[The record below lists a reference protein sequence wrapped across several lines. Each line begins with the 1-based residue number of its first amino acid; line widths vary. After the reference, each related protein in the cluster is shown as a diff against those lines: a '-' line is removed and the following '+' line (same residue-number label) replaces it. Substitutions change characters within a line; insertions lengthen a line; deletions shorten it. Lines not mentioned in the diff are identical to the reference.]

1 MEPLSCSVP
10 LYFNKKSIPSFI
22 GYKMASKMILNG
34 FVRNE
39 AGPTTQLVSLANLNN
54 HSAAENAEIVR
65 IPNFEP
71 ARMHGHGLLQSVPW
85 QSGRP
90 ECAKL

>member
-1 MEPLSCSVP
+1 
-10 LYFNKKSIPSFI
+10 
-22 GYKMASKMILNG
+22 MASKMMLNR
-34 FVRNE
+34 FVGKNK
-39 AGPTTQLVSLANLNN
+39 AGPTAQLVSLANLNN
-54 HSAAENAEIVR
+54 HNGVAEDAEIVR

-85 QSGRP
+85 RSGRSS